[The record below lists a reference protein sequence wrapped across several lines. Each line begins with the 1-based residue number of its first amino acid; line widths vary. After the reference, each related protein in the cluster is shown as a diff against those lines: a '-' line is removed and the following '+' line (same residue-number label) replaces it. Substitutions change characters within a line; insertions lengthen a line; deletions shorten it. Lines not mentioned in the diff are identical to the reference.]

1 MAKFRAGEECNPI
14 LASVPPYAG
23 RSRPSQWWP
32 QTRPALTAPARGG
45 FEIGGRDGRMSSR
58 AAEQKNG
65 PVGCAASAPPGKY
78 SRPTSPRP
86 PLPQARRRHAVEM
99 ALDPIIINRDD
110 IAQWTRCSLG
120 YGGSPLADLV
130 AFSHLQFSQIRGPPA
145 LPICAKD
152 SVRHRPRFA
161 GRSPIQLVKPR
172 TTPQKAEPSAFA
184 KDFFYSLNERVSC
197 LIDPRWLDG
206 LGGNCGHRLRRPCRS
221 HIGCCVNIRW
231 ARTAWIEITIHS

>member
-145 LPICAKD
+145 LPICANGFRTS
-152 SVRHRPRFA
+152 SVIALLPAWFA
-161 GRSPIQLVKPR
+161 DYNEVQISLSQRISAPQYLAQPATCPVTQGAHYRGQL
-172 TTPQKAEPSAFA
+172 TTVLQKSF
-184 KDFFYSLNERVSC
+184 
-197 LIDPRWLDG
+197 
-206 LGGNCGHRLRRPCRS
+206 LRRE
-221 HIGCCVNIRW
+221 VV
-231 ARTAWIEITIHS
+231 